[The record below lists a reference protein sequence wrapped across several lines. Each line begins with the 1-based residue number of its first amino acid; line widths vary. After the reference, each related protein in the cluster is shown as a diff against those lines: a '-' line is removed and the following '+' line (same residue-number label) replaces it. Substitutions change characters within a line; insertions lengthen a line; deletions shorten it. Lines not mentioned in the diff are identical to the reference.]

1 MENKDLEWIKDVIAK
16 LQVPQTYNERERLT
30 KILKAAAPAIIEA
43 LDQTAVMQFGRPRD
57 DNKFVA
63 TGHTC
68 NGCGQD
74 HHYDEG
80 NPKHMVVGLR
90 RDGTGGEQCKVE
102 RLFQNLAELEVKQD
116 K

>member
-1 MENKDLEWIKDVIAK
+1 MENKDLVWIKDVIVK
-16 LQVPQTYNERERLT
+16 LQVPQTYNERQRLT
-30 KILKAAAPAIIEA
+30 KILQDAAPAMIEA
-43 LDQTAVMQFGRPRD
+43 LDHTVASQYGQPRD

-63 TGHTC
+63 TGQTC

-74 HHYDEG
+74 YWYDEG
-80 NPKHMVVGLR
+80 NPKHMVIGMK

-102 RLFQNLAELEVKQD
+102 HLFQTLAELEVKQD